1 MKIINISFFLKSIV
15 NKKNANKLLFFINV
29 GIFLSLF
36 AITSALITF
45 YTEKKISNIEFELIE
60 KGGKPFNPTDN
71 PLDIFKI
78 SSNTIPAGSRL
89 SNLSTQQ
96 KGEQLFKNDI
106 TFAAQGGIMN
116 ARKQIQRVA

>member
-45 YTEKKISNIEFELIE
+45 YTEKKISNIVPKLLCFLLNVVCI
-60 KGGKPFNPTDN
+60 GWF
-71 PLDIFKI
+71 
-78 SSNTIPAGSRL
+78 
-89 SNLSTQQ
+89 
-96 KGEQLFKNDI
+96 
-106 TFAAQGGIMN
+106 
-116 ARKQIQRVA
+116 